1 MEGTG
6 GVKVPGNKTHSF
18 GKDSRMEGDTGEG
31 WRDSGEGWRGLR
43 DTGKEWRDSGEGWRD
58 SREG

>member
-31 WRDSGEGWRGLR
+31 WRDSGEGWR
-43 DTGKEWRDSGEGWRD
+43 DSGEG
-58 SREG
+58 